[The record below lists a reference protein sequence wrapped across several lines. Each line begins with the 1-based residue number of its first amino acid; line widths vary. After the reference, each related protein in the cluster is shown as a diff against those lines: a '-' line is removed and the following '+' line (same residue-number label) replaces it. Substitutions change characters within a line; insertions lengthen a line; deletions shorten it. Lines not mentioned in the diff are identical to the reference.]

1 MTKQFK
7 IKSFDDLIEFIE
19 NEEASLKEIEEII
32 RQTLRVIVISDEKY
46 DKRDL
51 IEKLKDFW
59 NKFKGPQERPLFLF
73 MFKQDYSNQ

>member
-19 NEEASLKEIEEII
+19 NEEASLKDIEEIV
-32 RQTLRVIVISDEKY
+32 RQTMRVIVISDEKY

-59 NKFKGPQERPLFLF
+59 NKFKDAQERPLFLI
-73 MFKQDYSNQ
+73 MFK